1 LPDDPLSRTAVE
13 TAGLRTLLL
22 LPLRKEGALVGY
34 VASARSEVRP
44 FTDKQIALLQ
54 SFAAQAV
61 IAMENARL
69 ITETR
74 EALEQQTATAEV
86 LGVINASPGDLGPVF
101 EVMVE
106 RAAHLCEADEAA
118 VRSFDGELLHL
129 VTTHGTDPS
138 ALERLRG
145 LGPTELEGL
154 YAPFADGTAVVHYVD
169 ARDTNAYRTHPV
181 GRQRIDARGI
191 RS

>member
-1 LPDDPLSRTAVE
+1 
-13 TAGLRTLLL
+13 
-22 LPLRKEGALVGY
+22 
-34 VASARSEVRP
+34 
-44 FTDKQIALLQ
+44 
-54 SFAAQAV
+54 
-61 IAMENARL
+61 
-69 ITETR
+69 
-74 EALEQQTATAEV
+74 
-86 LGVINASPGDLGPVF
+86 
-101 EVMVE
+101 VE

-169 ARDTNAYRTHPV
+169 ARDTNPIEPIQSGGNGSTRVASGH
-181 GRQRIDARGI
+181 G
-191 RS
+191 